1 MLTKAWQKLL
11 SITNPGGKPL
21 GPGRH
26 KLAKTM
32 WAVTIGSVLFIIAF
46 FIYLSFQDLPTFDEL
61 ENPKYD
67 FATAVYFKDNTE
79 MGRLFR
85 KNRVGVNYSD
95 LSPCLL
101 YTSRCV

>member
-79 MGRLFR
+79 IDVYKRQAPALSLTGITP
-85 KNRVGVNYSD
+85 GSD
-95 LSPCLL
+95 
-101 YTSRCV
+101 